1 MIGGDA
7 NFNNNNNV
15 IVKLKDGTNQTVAYD
30 NGLNPPRNQW
40 APGPRITNLS
50 ASIYKTV
57 PITEKVKLRV
67 NVDAFNVLNQPGIGT
82 GARILQ
88 YTARVTR

>member
-1 MIGGDA
+1 VIGGDA

-30 NGLNPPRNQW
+30 NGLNPPRNQGL
-40 APGPRITNLS
+40 PGRGLRSLS

-57 PITEKVKLRV
+57 PITEKVKLR
-67 NVDAFNVLNQPGIGT
+67 
-82 GARILQ
+82 
-88 YTARVTR
+88 